1 MIVVDN
7 GNTIQKSKSAVLLK
21 SDNYGGSAGFARGII
36 FAMETGFTHILLND
50 DDAEVNPESIFRL
63 MSFLRLLKDKEICI
77 AGIMFDE
84 NNPNIVYESGS
95 SVIRGR
101 LEPYNRGLDLSKIDN
116 IPTIMKENKILYS
129 NWTLF
134 CMPVSVP
141 KNNGL
146 PLPVFVRE
154 DDVEYGLRSKMKII
168 TLPGFN
174 VWHHTY
180 PKRYSPVEHYY
191 YVRNRL
197 IALSCSQMIEKKF
210 LKELFYEMIVEI
222 LSYRYE
228 IAEAMISGMNDYL
241 KGPDYAFSLCKH
253 GIVIFDPIKKVDSE
267 SIKGMLIG
275 SVNTSSSFKRKITIN
290 GLLLRPKGTI
300 LSEPSDVTLKNYYK
314 AKIVIYNVGN
324 NQVIVKKRNVKTI
337 ISQLFKLLSSMIR
350 TRFCLKQIAKQ
361 YAEKRNYY
369 SSEKYWKKLLKIEK

>member
-1 MIVVDN
+1 MAIIVQCTSIKLPPNGVVYTNKSNANKIRLAHIVCTYHREQKIIKKNKLFENYDDKDYKMIVVDN

-154 DDVEYGLRSKMKII
+154 DDVEYGLRSKMK
-168 TLPGFN
+168 
-174 VWHHTY
+174 
-180 PKRYSPVEHYY
+180 
-191 YVRNRL
+191 
-197 IALSCSQMIEKKF
+197 
-210 LKELFYEMIVEI
+210 
-222 LSYRYE
+222 
-228 IAEAMISGMNDYL
+228 
-241 KGPDYAFSLCKH
+241 
-253 GIVIFDPIKKVDSE
+253 
-267 SIKGMLIG
+267 
-275 SVNTSSSFKRKITIN
+275 
-290 GLLLRPKGTI
+290 
-300 LSEPSDVTLKNYYK
+300 
-314 AKIVIYNVGN
+314 
-324 NQVIVKKRNVKTI
+324 
-337 ISQLFKLLSSMIR
+337 
-350 TRFCLKQIAKQ
+350 
-361 YAEKRNYY
+361 
-369 SSEKYWKKLLKIEK
+369 